1 MLIQTYIMLHCPYTC
16 SVFKL
21 CFSYSFIWFYELLVT
36 VFINIIF
43 GGILLETH
51 YMSLQTDHALSLA
64 PRRAML
70 NYFFMVQFTR
80 MSVPPNQLCYSP
92 SVNFVRPASHLFIRF
107 PLLYWRKMN
116 LFGLICLP
124 QIYLAPPW

>member
-1 MLIQTYIMLHCPYTC
+1 MLIQTQIMLQCAYTC
-16 SVFKL
+16 SIFVL
-21 CFSYSFIWFYELLVT
+21 CFSYSFIWFYELLMT

-43 GGILLETH
+43 GGILLETQH
-51 YMSLQTDHALSLA
+51 VSLQTDRDLPLI
-64 PRRAML
+64 PRRIML
-70 NYFFMVQFTR
+70 NYFSVVQFTWLS
-80 MSVPPNQLCYSP
+80 MLPNQLCYSP
-92 SVNFVRPASHLFIRF
+92 SVNFVRAASHLFIRF